1 MGNLRVFQCSFKDI
15 SKKSRKFPEC
25 FDRLSRKF
33 LKHINS
39 LSKKVCFVVVVCH
52 SSQLPEQKE
61 GLFIFTHIF
70 LLECIPAQCNFV
82 KDEE

>member
-1 MGNLRVFQCSFKDI
+1 MFRASFKEFF
-15 SKKSRKFPEC
+15 KGG
-25 FDRLSRKF
+25 

-61 GLFIFTHIF
+61 GMF
-70 LLECIPAQCNFV
+70 LEILHGVADMNKFV
-82 KDEE
+82 NNSCEHKV

>member
-1 MGNLRVFQCSFKDI
+1 MFPASFKEVF
-15 SKKSRKFPEC
+15 KGG
-25 FDRLSRKF
+25 

-61 GLFIFTHIF
+61 GLFIYYNDLFY
-70 LLECIPAQCNFV
+70 L
-82 KDEE
+82 

>member
-1 MGNLRVFQCSFKDI
+1 MFRASFKEFF
-15 SKKSRKFPEC
+15 KGG
-25 FDRLSRKF
+25 

-61 GLFIFTHIF
+61 GLFTSEVHSVSYLGWIQY
-70 LLECIPAQCNFV
+70 LEFQ
-82 KDEE
+82 

>member
-39 LSKKVCFVVVVCH
+39 LSKKVCFVVVVCP

-61 GLFIFTHIF
+61 GLF
-70 LLECIPAQCNFV
+70 LLFASWHC
-82 KDEE
+82 

>member
-1 MGNLRVFQCSFKDI
+1 MFPASFKEAF
-15 SKKSRKFPEC
+15 KGG
-25 FDRLSRKF
+25 

-61 GLFIFTHIF
+61 GLFRWG
-70 LLECIPAQCNFV
+70 LDNFQYS
-82 KDEE
+82 KGR

>member
-39 LSKKVCFVVVVCH
+39 LSKKVCFVVVVCP

-61 GLFIFTHIF
+61 GLFSLEVYLDQYCTKI
-70 LLECIPAQCNFV
+70 LLLYDNFV
-82 KDEE
+82 